1 MFPCNFQMSRTDTHT
16 QTPNHL
22 IHNGLASPM
31 AKWIPFFLIVQTGH
45 ASNDLQNRS
54 YVSVNHPLNSL
65 CHTHEHRHV
74 NKTSKQQKQQ
84 YKVKKMDSFNLSIIV
99 WLTRVP
105 KHGVCTHKCSTELCY
120 EMNQFFFLVKFRL
133 NQFRKVTFQSDPNKV
148 SIKWMTM
155 SFFSASDLVASIRSS
170 RKIEEDMHDIKITI
184 FVVMFSFF
192 LCVANERMNHFG
204 LQDFSHT

>member
-1 MFPCNFQMSRTDTHT
+1 MSHT
-16 QTPNHL
+16 
-22 IHNGLASPM
+22 
-31 AKWIPFFLIVQTGH
+31 
-45 ASNDLQNRS
+45 
-54 YVSVNHPLNSL
+54 
-65 CHTHEHRHV
+65 HRHV

-84 YKVKKMDSFNLSIIV
+84 YKAKKMDSFNLSIIV

-120 EMNQFFFLVKFRL
+120 EINQFFFLVKFRL

-155 SFFSASDLVASIRSS
+155 SFFSASDLVASVRSS

-184 FVVMFSFF
+184 FRGNVFLLLMSALRTYESFWTRRFFTHIEKHVESSFATQIKRRTISVDWVSKTECGKFPSVV
-192 LCVANERMNHFG
+192 
-204 LQDFSHT
+204 